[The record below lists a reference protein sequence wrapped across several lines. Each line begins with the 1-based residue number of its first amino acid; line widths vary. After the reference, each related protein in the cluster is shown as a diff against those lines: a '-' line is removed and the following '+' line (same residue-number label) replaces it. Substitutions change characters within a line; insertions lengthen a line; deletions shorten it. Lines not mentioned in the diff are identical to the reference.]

1 MDAENLAVN
10 AFQRAF
16 LALHVARKEITKAP
30 LADEA
35 DARRVLLSVGGKAS
49 GFRLPADFWFWT
61 RTQGEKA
68 LGETLLRDGVKEI
81 ALILIGVRPPE
92 KTGLALQRCKI
103 GVVSCRYPLGA
114 ERFSVILK
122 NVELDFPIAQHVW
135 VRRAPRLVFRE
146 KVLKDRV
153 PVLCGEVR
161 CFERNAQV
169 IRHGLRIGQIL
180 QGRAVIRAVVLFPVL
195 HKEANHLK
203 ARSLKPQCRDGTVHP
218 AGQANDHARARFRLG
233 RGAKGSGGDGLDH
246 GWGFLT
252 VDAVAIVPARAR
264 GPPVRGKQRVTDSD
278 GFTHLDA
285 EGRANMVDV
294 GEKPSTAREA
304 RASGRLCMAPE
315 TLQKLQAGTHRKG
328 DVLATARIAAIMG
341 AKRTHE
347 LIPLCHSLPLSSV
360 KVRFDVEEPATLHVT
375 ASVKTTAQ
383 TGVEM
388 EALTAVSL
396 AALTVYDMCK
406 AVDRGMVIEGIAL
419 EEKRGGAS
427 GLWLRES
434 ETHA

>member
-1 MDAENLAVN
+1 MIRG
-10 AFQRAF
+10 RAS
-16 LALHVARKEITKAP
+16 AK
-30 LADEA
+30 
-35 DARRVLLSVGGKAS
+35 S
-49 GFRLPADFWFWT
+49 
-61 RTQGEKA
+61 
-68 LGETLLRDGVKEI
+68 
-81 ALILIGVRPPE
+81 
-92 KTGLALQRCKI
+92 
-103 GVVSCRYPLGA
+103 SCRSNPCRRPLPSSSK
-114 ERFSVILK
+114 R
-122 NVELDFPIAQHVW
+122 PITSKPARLSPVP
-135 VRRAPRLVFRE
+135 RRNCP
-146 KVLKDRV
+146 
-153 PVLCGEVR
+153 
-161 CFERNAQV
+161 
-169 IRHGLRIGQIL
+169 
-180 QGRAVIRAVVLFPVL
+180 
-195 HKEANHLK
+195 
-203 ARSLKPQCRDGTVHP
+203 P

-252 VDAVAIVPARAR
+252 VEAVAIVPARAR

-360 KVRFDVEEPATLHVT
+360 KVSFDVEEPDTLHVT

-388 EALTAVSL
+388 EALSAVSL
-396 AALTVYDMCK
+396 AALTVYDMW
-406 AVDRGMVIEGIAL
+406 RG
-419 EEKRGGAS
+419 
-427 GLWLRES
+427 
-434 ETHA
+434 